1 MAENLNLLEIN
12 DLLKQRAINPENAF
26 TVIKSIANNL
36 NQKNEVYLQEV
47 ILRVIEQRELFGSY
61 QPIINDF
68 AREIGLFPY
77 LNPENLSLADKIAYE
92 FHRPDGVKQ
101 ENIVFHRAQARVY
114 FELLDGKN
122 VILSAPTSF
131 GKSLVIDTIIA
142 TERFKNIAIVLPTIA
157 LIDETRKRLSRFRDR
172 YKIITH
178 STQSVS
184 ERNIFVL
191 TQERVMEIVNEVD
204 VDFFVIDEFYKIQP
218 TPQDQERSII
228 LNQAFYKLLKK
239 GGQFYLLG
247 PNIENINSKVFPE
260 NVEINFIKTDYK
272 TVITEKIKV
281 SVPTTDDEALLNLCA
296 DLTEPT
302 LIYCKSPKSANKVAK
317 LLFDS
322 GKFNTNQYNES
333 AIEWLEEEYHPLWFL
348 PKALKYGIGI
358 HHGKIPRAISQ
369 FAVKAFNEDRL
380 QFLVCTSTL
389 IEGVNTKAKNVIIY
403 DNKVANEKFDFFTF
417 NNICGRSGRMFQHF
431 IGRVFLFHEPPTEE
445 LPLVDF
451 PLFNQTDEVPEKL
464 LMQMDNDDLSQK
476 SKERVQT
483 LSRNGIL
490 SIKTIK
496 ANSNIEPQSQIEL
509 ATFIKGNLRGYH
521 YLLKWNRFPTYDQ
534 LKFACELIWKFLI
547 DGGRVGG
554 ISSGSQLAYKINN
567 LRTVGNIKD
576 LIKNEI
582 DEDGEPEKVNEA
594 IENILEFVRFWAQ
607 YNFPKYMMALNRIQK
622 ELYEEINFQTGDYSY
637 FSSQIECL
645 FTDPLFVALDE
656 YGIPIQTSNKIK
668 SKLDT
673 NGNLDYLLEQ
683 IRELPIESLD
693 ISKFE
698 KELLSDA
705 QNQV

>member
-12 DLLKQRAINPENAF
+12 NLLRQNAINPQNAF
-26 TVIKSIANNL
+26 SVIKSIANNL

-47 ILRVIEQRELFGSY
+47 ILRVIEQREMFGNY
-61 QPIINDF
+61 QSIINDF

-77 LNPENLSLADKIAYE
+77 LDPEELNLADKIAYE
-92 FHRPDGVKQ
+92 FHRPDGVEQ
-101 ENIVFHRAQARVY
+101 DNIVFHRAQARVY

-281 SVPTTDDEALLNLCA
+281 AVPTTDEDALLNLCA
-296 DLTEPT
+296 ELTEPT

-322 GKFNTNQYNES
+322 GKFKTNQNNES

-369 FAVKAFNEDRL
+369 FAVKAFNEDKL

-451 PLFNQTDEVPEKL
+451 PLFSQTDEVPEKL

-476 SKERVQT
+476 SKDRIQT
-483 LSRNGIL
+483 LSNNGIL

-496 ANSNIEPQSQIEL
+496 ANSNIEPQSQIDL
-509 ATFIKGNLRGYH
+509 ATFLKGNLRGYH

-554 ISSGSQLAYKINN
+554 ISSGSQLAFKINN

-576 LIKNEI
+576 LIANEI

-622 ELYEEINFQTGDYSY
+622 ELYEEIDFQTGDYSY

-668 SKLDT
+668 DKLDT
-673 NGNLDYLLEQ
+673 NGNLDDLLEQ
-683 IRELPIESLD
+683 IRELPIESLEVTQ
-693 ISKFE
+693 FE
-698 KELLSDA
+698 KELLTDA

>member
-1 MAENLNLLEIN
+1 MAENLTLLEIN
-12 DLLKQRAINPENAF
+12 NLLRQNAINSENAF
-26 TVIKSIANNL
+26 SVIKSIANNL
-36 NQKNEVYLQEV
+36 NQKNEAYLQEV
-47 ILRVIEQRELFGSY
+47 ILRVIEQREVFVNY

-77 LNPENLSLADKIAYE
+77 LDPNELNLADKIAYE
-92 FHRPDGVKQ
+92 FHRPEGVEQ
-101 ENIVFHRAQARVY
+101 DNIVFHRAQARVY

-184 ERNIFVL
+184 DRNIFVL

-281 SVPTTDDEALLNLCA
+281 PVATTDEDALLNLCA
-296 DLTEPT
+296 GLTEPT

-322 GKFNTNQYNES
+322 GKFKTNQNNDS

-348 PKALKYGIGI
+348 PKALRYGIGI

-369 FAVKAFNEDRL
+369 FAVKAFNEDKL

-431 IGRVFLFHEPPTEE
+431 LGRVFLFHEPPAEE

-451 PLFNQTDEVPEKL
+451 PLFSQTDEVPEKL
-464 LMQMDNDDLSQK
+464 LMQMDSDDLSQK
-476 SKERVQT
+476 SKDRIQS
-483 LSRNGIL
+483 LSNNGLL

-496 ANSNIEPQSQIEL
+496 ANSNIEPQSQIDL
-509 ATFIKGNLRGYH
+509 AAFIKNDLRGYH
-521 YLLKWNRFPTYDQ
+521 YILKWNRFPTYDQ

-547 DGGRVGG
+547 QGGRVGG
-554 ISSGSQLAYKINN
+554 ISSGSQLAFKINN

-576 LIKNEI
+576 LIANEI
-582 DEDGEPEKVNEA
+582 DEDEEPEKVNEA
-594 IENILEFVRFWAQ
+594 IENILEFIRFWAQ

-668 SKLDT
+668 DKLDT
-673 NGNLDYLLEQ
+673 NGNLDDLLEQ

-693 ISKFE
+693 VTKFE
-698 KELLSDA
+698 KELLTDA
-705 QNQV
+705 QNQI

>member
-12 DLLKQRAINPENAF
+12 NLLRQNAINPQNAF
-26 TVIKSIANNL
+26 SVIKSIANNL

-47 ILRVIEQRELFGSY
+47 ILRVIEQREMFGNY
-61 QPIINDF
+61 QSIINDF

-77 LNPENLSLADKIAYE
+77 LDPEELNLADKIAYE
-92 FHRPDGVKQ
+92 FHRPDGVEQ
-101 ENIVFHRAQARVY
+101 DNIVFHRAQARVY

-281 SVPTTDDEALLNLCA
+281 AVPTTDEDALLNLCA
-296 DLTEPT
+296 ELTEPT

-322 GKFNTNQYNES
+322 GKFKTNQNNES

-369 FAVKAFNEDRL
+369 FAVKAFNEDKL

-431 IGRVFLFHEPPTEE
+431 IGRVFLFHDPPTEE

-451 PLFNQTDEVPEKL
+451 PLFSQTDEVPEKL
-464 LMQMDNDDLSQK
+464 LMQMDNDDLSRK
-476 SKERVQT
+476 SKDRIQT
-483 LSRNGIL
+483 LSNNGIL

-496 ANSNIEPQSQIEL
+496 GNSNIEPQSQIDL
-509 ATFIKGNLRGYH
+509 ATFLKGNLRGYH

-554 ISSGSQLAYKINN
+554 ISSGSQLAFKINN

-576 LIKNEI
+576 LIANEI

-668 SKLDT
+668 DKLDT
-673 NGNLDYLLEQ
+673 NGNLDDLLEQ
-683 IRELPIESLD
+683 IRELPIESLE
-693 ISKFE
+693 ITQFE
-698 KELLSDA
+698 KELLTDA

>member
-12 DLLKQRAINPENAF
+12 NLLKQNAINPQNAF
-26 TVIKSIANNL
+26 SVIKSIANNL

-47 ILRVIEQRELFGSY
+47 ILRVIEQRKLFGNY

-77 LNPENLSLADKIAYE
+77 LDPNELNLADKIAYE
-92 FHRPDGVKQ
+92 FHRPEKVEQ

-191 TQERVMEIVNEVD
+191 TQERVMEIINEVD

-281 SVPTTDDEALLNLCA
+281 SVPTTDEDALLNLCA
-296 DLTEPT
+296 ELTEPT

-322 GKFNTNQYNES
+322 GKFNTNQNNDS
-333 AIEWLEEEYHPLWFL
+333 AIEWLEQEYHPLWFL
-348 PKALKYGIGI
+348 PKALKFGIGI

-369 FAVKAFNEDRL
+369 FAVKAFNEDNL
-380 QFLVCTSTL
+380 KFLVCTSTL
-389 IEGVNTKAKNVIIY
+389 IEGVNTKAKNVIIF

-451 PLFNQTDEVPEKL
+451 PLFSQTDEVPEKL
-464 LMQMDNDDLSQK
+464 LMQMDNEDLSQK
-476 SKERVQT
+476 SKDRIQT
-483 LSRNGIL
+483 LSNNGIL

-496 ANSNIEPQSQIEL
+496 ANSNIEPQSQINL
-509 ATFIKGNLRGYH
+509 ASFIKSNLRGYH

-534 LKFACELIWKFLI
+534 LKFACELIWKFFI
-547 DGGRVGG
+547 DGGRIGG
-554 ISSGSQLAYKINN
+554 ISSGSQLAFKINN

-576 LIKNEI
+576 LIANEI
-582 DEDGEPEKVNEA
+582 NEDGEPEKVNEA

-622 ELYEEINFQTGDYSY
+622 EIYEEINFQTGDYSY

-668 SKLDT
+668 DKLDT
-673 NGNLDYLLEQ
+673 KGDLDHLLNQ
-683 IRELPIESLD
+683 IRELPVDSLD
-693 ISKFE
+693 ITTFE
-698 KELLSDA
+698 RELLTDA
-705 QNQV
+705 KNQI

>member
-12 DLLKQRAINPENAF
+12 NLLRQNAINPKNAF
-26 TVIKSIANNL
+26 SVIKSIANNL

-47 ILRVIEQRELFGSY
+47 ILRVIEQREMFGNY
-61 QPIINDF
+61 QQIINDF

-77 LNPENLSLADKIAYE
+77 LDPKELNLADKIAYE
-92 FHRPDGVKQ
+92 FHRPDGVRQ

-142 TERFKNIAIVLPTIA
+142 TERFSNIAIVLPTIA

-184 ERNIFVL
+184 DKNIFVL
-191 TQERVMEIVNEVD
+191 TQERVMEIVNEAD

-260 NVEINFIKTDYK
+260 NIEINFIKTDYK

-281 SVPTTDDEALLNLCA
+281 PVPTTDEDALLNLCIE
-296 DLTEPT
+296 LTEPT
-302 LIYCKSPKSANKVAK
+302 LIYCKSPKSANRVAK

-322 GKFNTNQYNES
+322 GKFKTNQNNDS

-369 FAVKAFNEDRL
+369 FAVKAFNEDKL

-389 IEGVNTKAKNVIIY
+389 IEGVNTKAKNVIIF

-417 NNICGRSGRMFQHF
+417 NNICGRSGRMFQYF
-431 IGRVFLFHEPPTEE
+431 IGRVFLFHEPPLEE
-445 LPLVDF
+445 L
-451 PLFNQTDEVPEKL
+451 
-464 LMQMDNDDLSQK
+464 
-476 SKERVQT
+476 
-483 LSRNGIL
+483 
-490 SIKTIK
+490 
-496 ANSNIEPQSQIEL
+496 
-509 ATFIKGNLRGYH
+509 
-521 YLLKWNRFPTYDQ
+521 
-534 LKFACELIWKFLI
+534 
-547 DGGRVGG
+547 
-554 ISSGSQLAYKINN
+554 
-567 LRTVGNIKD
+567 
-576 LIKNEI
+576 
-582 DEDGEPEKVNEA
+582 
-594 IENILEFVRFWAQ
+594 
-607 YNFPKYMMALNRIQK
+607 
-622 ELYEEINFQTGDYSY
+622 
-637 FSSQIECL
+637 
-645 FTDPLFVALDE
+645 
-656 YGIPIQTSNKIK
+656 
-668 SKLDT
+668 
-673 NGNLDYLLEQ
+673 
-683 IRELPIESLD
+683 
-693 ISKFE
+693 
-698 KELLSDA
+698 
-705 QNQV
+705 

>member
-1 MAENLNLLEIN
+1 MAENLNLFEIN
-12 DLLKQRAINPENAF
+12 NLLRQNAINPQNAF
-26 TVIKSIANNL
+26 SVIKSIANNL

-47 ILRVIEQRELFGSY
+47 ILRVIEQREMFGNY
-61 QPIINDF
+61 QSIINDF

-77 LNPENLSLADKIAYE
+77 LDHEKLNLADKIAFE
-92 FHRPDGVKQ
+92 FHRPDGVEQ
-101 ENIVFHRAQARVY
+101 DNIVFHRAQARVY

-184 ERNIFVL
+184 DRNIFVL
-191 TQERVMEIVNEVD
+191 TQERVMEIVNELD
-204 VDFFVIDEFYKIQP
+204 IDFFVIDEFYKIQP

-281 SVPTTDDEALLNLCA
+281 AAPSTDEDALLNLCA
-296 DLTEPT
+296 ELTEPT

-322 GKFNTNQYNES
+322 GKFKTNKNNES

-369 FAVKAFNEDRL
+369 FAVKAFNENKL

-431 IGRVFLFHEPPTEE
+431 IGRVFLFHDPPIEE

-451 PLFNQTDEVPEKL
+451 PLFSQTDEVPEKL

-476 SKERVQT
+476 SKDRIQT
-483 LSRNGIL
+483 LSNNGVL

-496 ANSNIEPQSQIEL
+496 ANSNIEPQSQIDL
-509 ATFIKGNLRGYH
+509 ATFLKSNLRGYH
-521 YLLKWNRFPTYDQ
+521 YLLKWNRFPSYDQ

-554 ISSGSQLAYKINN
+554 ISSGSQLAFKINN

-576 LIKNEI
+576 LIANEI
-582 DEDGEPEKVNEA
+582 DEDGEPEKVNEV

-607 YNFPKYMMALNRIQK
+607 YNFPKYLMALNRIQK
-622 ELYEEINFQTGDYSY
+622 ELYDEIDFQNGDYSY

-668 SKLDT
+668 DKLDT
-673 NGNLDYLLEQ
+673 NGNLDDLLEQ
-683 IRELPIESLD
+683 IRELPIESLEVT
-693 ISKFE
+693 KFE
-698 KELLSDA
+698 KELLTDA

>member
-12 DLLKQRAINPENAF
+12 NMLRQNAINPQNAF
-26 TVIKSIANNL
+26 SVIKSIANNL

-47 ILRVIEQRELFGSY
+47 ILRVIEQRQMFGNY
-61 QPIINDF
+61 QAIINDF

-77 LNPENLSLADKIAYE
+77 LDPNELNLADKIAYE
-92 FHRPDGVKQ
+92 FHRPDGVEQ

-184 ERNIFVL
+184 DRNIFVL
-191 TQERVMEIVNEVD
+191 TQERVMEIVNEID
-204 VDFFVIDEFYKIQP
+204 IDFFVIDEFYKIQP

-281 SVPTTDDEALLNLCA
+281 AVPTTDEDALLNLCA
-296 DLTEPT
+296 ELTEPT

-322 GKFNTNQYNES
+322 GKFKTNQNNES

-369 FAVKAFNEDRL
+369 FAVKAFNEDKL

-431 IGRVFLFHEPPTEE
+431 IGKVFLFHEPPAEE

-451 PLFNQTDEVPEKL
+451 PLFSQTDEVPEKL
-464 LMQMDNDDLSQK
+464 LMQMDNDDLNEK
-476 SKERVQT
+476 SRERIKNLAQ
-483 LSRNGIL
+483 NGIL
-490 SIKTIK
+490 NIETIK
-496 ANSNIEPQSQIEL
+496 ANSNIEPQNQISL
-509 ATFIKGNLRGYH
+509 AKEIRENPRLYKFLNWKSFPDRFQTQVICDLIFRHFIGKPQPLVLSAKQLAFRINRLRAVRTVRGMIDSEIVG
-521 YLLKWNRFPTYDQ
+521 KTDAEEINETIEDV
-534 LKFACELIWKFLI
+534 LKFTRDWI
-547 DGGRVGG
+547 
-554 ISSGSQLAYKINN
+554 
-567 LRTVGNIKD
+567 
-576 LIKNEI
+576 
-582 DEDGEPEKVNEA
+582 
-594 IENILEFVRFWAQ
+594 Q
-607 YNFPKYMMALNRIQK
+607 YYFPIYLMALDRIQK
-622 ELYEEINFQTGDYSY
+622 VIYSEMRLEPGDFSY
-637 FSSQIECL
+637 FATQIECL

-656 YGIPIQTSNKIK
+656 YGIPLQTSNKIK
-668 SKLDT
+668 DKLDT
-673 NGNLDYLLEQ
+673 NGNLDHLLEQ

-693 ISKFE
+693 ITQFE

>member
-1 MAENLNLLEIN
+1 MAENLNLPEIN
-12 DLLKQRAINPENAF
+12 NLLRLNAINPQNAF
-26 TVIKSIANNL
+26 SVIKSIANNL

-47 ILRVIEQRELFGSY
+47 ILRVIEQREMFGNY
-61 QPIINDF
+61 QSIINDF

-77 LNPENLSLADKIAYE
+77 LDPEELNLADKIAYE
-92 FHRPDGVKQ
+92 FHRPDGVEQ
-101 ENIVFHRAQARVY
+101 DNIVFHRAQARVY

-184 ERNIFVL
+184 DRNIFVL

-204 VDFFVIDEFYKIQP
+204 IDFFVIDEFYKIQP

-281 SVPTTDDEALLNLCA
+281 AVPTTDEDALLNLCA
-296 DLTEPT
+296 ELTEPT

-322 GKFNTNQYNES
+322 GKFKINQNNES

-369 FAVKAFNEDRL
+369 FAVKAFNEDKL

-451 PLFNQTDEVPEKL
+451 PLFSQTDEVPEKL

-476 SKERVQT
+476 SKDRIQT
-483 LSRNGIL
+483 LSNNGIL

-496 ANSNIEPQSQIEL
+496 ANSNIEPQSQIDL
-509 ATFIKGNLRGYH
+509 AAFLKSNLRGYH
-521 YLLKWNRFPTYDQ
+521 YLLKWNRFPTYGQ

-554 ISSGSQLAYKINN
+554 ISSGSQLAFKINN

-576 LIKNEI
+576 LIANEI

-622 ELYEEINFQTGDYSY
+622 ELYEEIDFQTGDYSY

-668 SKLDT
+668 DKLDT
-673 NGNLDYLLEQ
+673 NGNLDDLLEQ
-683 IRELPIESLD
+683 IRELPIESLEVTQ
-693 ISKFE
+693 FE
-698 KELLSDA
+698 KELLTDA
-705 QNQV
+705 KNQV

>member
-1 MAENLNLLEIN
+1 MAENLTLLEIN
-12 DLLKQRAINPENAF
+12 NLLRQNAINSENAF
-26 TVIKSIANNL
+26 SVIKSIATSL

-47 ILRVIEQRELFGSY
+47 ILRVIEQREVFGNY

-77 LNPENLSLADKIAYE
+77 LDPNELNLADKIAYE
-92 FHRPDGVKQ
+92 FHRPEGVEQ
-101 ENIVFHRAQARVY
+101 DNIVFHRAQARVY

-131 GKSLVIDTIIA
+131 GKSLVIDTVIA

-184 ERNIFVL
+184 DRNIFVL

-281 SVPTTDDEALLNLCA
+281 PVATTDEDALLNLCA
-296 DLTEPT
+296 GLTEPT

-322 GKFNTNQYNES
+322 GKFKTNQNNDS

-348 PKALKYGIGI
+348 PKALRYGIGI

-369 FAVKAFNEDRL
+369 FAVKAFNEDKL

-451 PLFNQTDEVPEKL
+451 PLFSQTDEVPEKL
-464 LMQMDNDDLSQK
+464 LMQMDSDDLSQK
-476 SKERVQT
+476 SKDRIQS
-483 LSRNGIL
+483 LSNNGLL

-496 ANSNIEPQSQIEL
+496 ANSNIEPQSQIDL
-509 ATFIKGNLRGYH
+509 AAFIKNDLRGYH
-521 YLLKWNRFPTYDQ
+521 YILKWNRFPTYDQ

-547 DGGRVGG
+547 QGGRVGG
-554 ISSGSQLAYKINN
+554 ISSGSQLAFKINN

-576 LIKNEI
+576 LIANEI
-582 DEDGEPEKVNEA
+582 DEDEEPEKVNEA
-594 IENILEFVRFWAQ
+594 IENILEFIRFWAQ

-668 SKLDT
+668 DKLDT
-673 NGNLDYLLEQ
+673 NGNLDDLLEQ

-693 ISKFE
+693 VTKFE
-698 KELLSDA
+698 KELLTDA
-705 QNQV
+705 KNQI

>member
-12 DLLKQRAINPENAF
+12 NLLRQNAINPQNAF
-26 TVIKSIANNL
+26 SVIKSIANNL

-47 ILRVIEQRELFGSY
+47 ILRAIEQREMFGNY
-61 QPIINDF
+61 QSIINDF

-77 LNPENLSLADKIAYE
+77 LDPEELNLADKIAYE
-92 FHRPDGVKQ
+92 FHRPDGVEQ
-101 ENIVFHRAQARVY
+101 DNIVFHRAQARVY

-131 GKSLVIDTIIA
+131 GKSLVTDTIIA

-178 STQSVS
+178 STQSIS
-184 ERNIFVL
+184 DRNIFVL

-204 VDFFVIDEFYKIQP
+204 IDFFVIDEFYKIQP

-260 NVEINFIKTDYK
+260 NIEINFIKTDYK

-281 SVPTTDDEALLNLCA
+281 AVPTTDEDALLNLCA
-296 DLTEPT
+296 ELTEPT

-322 GKFNTNQYNES
+322 GKFKTNQYNES

-431 IGRVFLFHEPPTEE
+431 IGKVFLFHEPPTEE

-451 PLFNQTDEVPEKL
+451 PLFSQTDEVPEKL
-464 LMQMDNDDLSQK
+464 LMQMDNDDLNDK
-476 SKERVQT
+476 SRERMKNLAQ
-483 LSRNGIL
+483 NGVLNIEIL
-490 SIKTIK
+490 KS
-496 ANSNIEPQSQIEL
+496 NSNIEPQNQISLAKELREIPRLYKSLNWKSFPDRSQTQVICDLIFRHFIGKPQPLVLSAKQLAFRINRLRAVRTVRGMIDAEIVGKTDAEDINETIE
-509 ATFIKGNLRGYH
+509 
-521 YLLKWNRFPTYDQ
+521 DV
-534 LKFACELIWKFLI
+534 LKFTRDWI
-547 DGGRVGG
+547 
-554 ISSGSQLAYKINN
+554 
-567 LRTVGNIKD
+567 
-576 LIKNEI
+576 
-582 DEDGEPEKVNEA
+582 
-594 IENILEFVRFWAQ
+594 Q
-607 YNFPKYMMALNRIQK
+607 YYFPIYLMALDRIQK
-622 ELYEEINFQTGDYSY
+622 EIYKEMGLEPGDFSY
-637 FSSQIECL
+637 FATQIECL

-656 YGIPIQTSNKIK
+656 YGIPLQTSNKIK
-668 SKLDT
+668 ESLDT
-673 NGNLDYLLEQ
+673 NGNLDYLLDQ
-683 IRELPIESLD
+683 IRVLPIQSLN
-693 ISKFE
+693 ISQFE
-698 KELLSDA
+698 KELLTDA

>member
-12 DLLKQRAINPENAF
+12 NLLRQNAINPQNAF
-26 TVIKSIANNL
+26 SVIKSIANNL

-47 ILRVIEQRELFGSY
+47 ILRVIEQREMFGNY
-61 QPIINDF
+61 QSIINDF

-77 LNPENLSLADKIAYE
+77 LDPEELNLADKIAYE
-92 FHRPDGVKQ
+92 FHRPDGVEQ
-101 ENIVFHRAQARVY
+101 DNIVFHRAQARVY

-281 SVPTTDDEALLNLCA
+281 AVPTTDEDALLNLCA
-296 DLTEPT
+296 ELTEPT

-322 GKFNTNQYNES
+322 GKFKTNQNNES

-369 FAVKAFNEDRL
+369 FAVKAFNEDKL

-431 IGRVFLFHEPPTEE
+431 IGRVFLFHDPPTEE

-451 PLFNQTDEVPEKL
+451 PLFSQTDEVPEKL

-476 SKERVQT
+476 SKDRIQT
-483 LSRNGIL
+483 LSNNGIL

-496 ANSNIEPQSQIEL
+496 GNSNIEPQSQIDL
-509 ATFIKGNLRGYH
+509 ATFLKGNLRGYH

-554 ISSGSQLAYKINN
+554 ISSGSQLAFKINN

-576 LIKNEI
+576 LIANEI

-668 SKLDT
+668 DKLDT
-673 NGNLDYLLEQ
+673 NGNLDDLLEQ
-683 IRELPIESLD
+683 IRELPIESLE
-693 ISKFE
+693 ITQFE
-698 KELLSDA
+698 KELLTDA

>member
-12 DLLKQRAINPENAF
+12 NLLRQNAINPQNAF
-26 TVIKSIANNL
+26 SVIKSIANNL

-47 ILRVIEQRELFGSY
+47 ILRVIEQREMFGNY
-61 QPIINDF
+61 QSIINDF

-77 LNPENLSLADKIAYE
+77 LDPEELNLADKIAYE
-92 FHRPDGVKQ
+92 FHRPDGVEQ
-101 ENIVFHRAQARVY
+101 DNIVFHRAQARVY

-142 TERFKNIAIVLPTIA
+142 TERFKNIVIVLPTIA

-184 ERNIFVL
+184 DRNIFVL

-204 VDFFVIDEFYKIQP
+204 IDFFVIDEFYKIQP

-281 SVPTTDDEALLNLCA
+281 AVPTTDEDALLNLCA
-296 DLTEPT
+296 ELTEPT

-322 GKFNTNQYNES
+322 GKFKTNQNNES

-369 FAVKAFNEDRL
+369 FAVKAFNEDKL

-451 PLFNQTDEVPEKL
+451 PLFSQTDEVPEKL

-476 SKERVQT
+476 SKDRIQT
-483 LSRNGIL
+483 LSNNGIL

-496 ANSNIEPQSQIEL
+496 ANSNIEPQNQIDL
-509 ATFIKGNLRGYH
+509 AAFLKGNLRACH
-521 YLLKWNRFPTYDQ
+521 YLLKWNKFPTYDQ

-547 DGGRVGG
+547 DGGRFGG
-554 ISSGSQLAYKINN
+554 ISSGSQLAFKINN

-576 LIKNEI
+576 LIANEI
-582 DEDGEPEKVNEA
+582 DEEGEPEKVNEA

-622 ELYEEINFQTGDYSY
+622 ELYEEIDFQTGDYSY

-668 SKLDT
+668 DKLDT
-673 NGNLDYLLEQ
+673 NGNLDDLLEQ
-683 IRELPIESLD
+683 IRELPIESLEVTQ
-693 ISKFE
+693 FE
-698 KELLSDA
+698 KELLTDA

>member
-12 DLLKQRAINPENAF
+12 NLLRQNAINPQNAF
-26 TVIKSIANNL
+26 SVIKSIANNL

-47 ILRVIEQRELFGSY
+47 ILRVIEQREMFGNY
-61 QPIINDF
+61 QSIINDF

-77 LNPENLSLADKIAYE
+77 LDPEKLNLADKIAFE
-92 FHRPDGVKQ
+92 FHRPDGVEQ
-101 ENIVFHRAQARVY
+101 DNIVFHRAQARVY

-184 ERNIFVL
+184 DRNIFVL
-191 TQERVMEIVNEVD
+191 TQERVMEIVNELD

-281 SVPTTDDEALLNLCA
+281 AAPSTDEDALLNLCTE
-296 DLTEPT
+296 LTEPT

-322 GKFNTNQYNES
+322 GKFKTNKNNES

-369 FAVKAFNEDRL
+369 FAVKAFNENKL

-431 IGRVFLFHEPPTEE
+431 IGRVFLFHDPPIEE

-451 PLFNQTDEVPEKL
+451 PLFSQTDEVPEKL

-476 SKERVQT
+476 SKDRIQT
-483 LSRNGIL
+483 LSNNGVL

-496 ANSNIEPQSQIEL
+496 ANSNIEPQSQIDL
-509 ATFIKGNLRGYH
+509 ATFLKSNLIGYH
-521 YLLKWNRFPTYDQ
+521 YLLKWNRFPAYDQ

-554 ISSGSQLAYKINN
+554 ISSGSQLAFKINN

-576 LIKNEI
+576 LIANEI
-582 DEDGEPEKVNEA
+582 DEDGEPEKVNEV

-607 YNFPKYMMALNRIQK
+607 YNFPKYLMALNRIQK
-622 ELYEEINFQTGDYSY
+622 ELYDEIDFQNGDYSY

-668 SKLDT
+668 DKLDT
-673 NGNLDYLLEQ
+673 NGNLDDLLEQ
-683 IRELPIESLD
+683 IRELPIESLEVT
-693 ISKFE
+693 KFE
-698 KELLSDA
+698 KELLTDA

>member
-1 MAENLNLLEIN
+1 MAENLSLLEIN
-12 DLLKQRAINPENAF
+12 NLLKANAINAQNSF
-26 TVIKSIANNL
+26 SVIKSIATNL
-36 NQKNEVYLQEV
+36 NYKNELYLQEV
-47 ILRVIEQRELFGSY
+47 VLRVIEQRAQFENY

-77 LNPENLSLADKIAYE
+77 LDPTELNLADKIAYE
-92 FHRPDGVKQ
+92 FHRPEKIEQ
-101 ENIVFHRAQARVY
+101 NNIVFHRAQARVY
-114 FELLDGKN
+114 FELLEGKN

-142 TERFKNIAIVLPTIA
+142 TERYKNIAIVLPTIA
-157 LIDETRKRLSRFRDR
+157 LIDETRKRLSKFRKL

-178 STQSVS
+178 STQSV
-184 ERNIFVL
+184 EDRNIFVL

-204 VDFFVIDEFYKIQP
+204 IDFFVIDEFYKIQP

-260 NVEINFIKTDYK
+260 NVKISFIRTDYK
-272 TVITEKIKV
+272 TVVTEKLKV
-281 SVPTTDDEALLNLCA
+281 NTSHGDDDALLNLCTE
-296 DLTEPT
+296 LTEPT

-322 GKFNTNQYNES
+322 GKFPLNDKNRS
-333 AIEWLEEEYHPLWFL
+333 AVSWLQEEYHPLWFL
-348 PKALKYGIGI
+348 PKAMEHGIGI

-369 FAVKAFNEDRL
+369 FAVKAFNENKI

-417 NNICGRSGRMFQHF
+417 NNICGRSGRMYQHF
-431 IGRVFLFHEPPTEE
+431 VGRVFLFHEPPAEE

-451 PLFNQTDEVPEKL
+451 PLFSQTEDVPEKL
-464 LMQMDNDDLSQK
+464 LMQMDGDDLSQK
-476 SKERVQT
+476 SKDRIKS
-483 LSRNGIL
+483 LADNGVL
-490 SIKTIK
+490 SIRTIK
-496 ANSNIEPQSQIEL
+496 ANSNIEPQNQINL
-509 ATFIKGNLRGYH
+509 AKYIRENMRSAHLG
-521 YLLKWNRFPTYDQ
+521 LKWNRFPTYDQ
-534 LKFACELIWKFLI
+534 LKFACELIWFYLI
-547 DGGRVGG
+547 GGGRVGG
-554 ISSGSQLAYKINN
+554 ISSGSQLAFKINN
-567 LRTVGNIKD
+567 LRTVGNVKD
-576 LIKNEI
+576 LIANEI
-582 DEDGEPEKVNEA
+582 DEDDDPEKINEA
-594 IENILEFVRFWAQ
+594 IENILEFVRYWAQ

-622 ELYEEINFQTGDYSY
+622 EIFEEAGYQTGDYSY

-668 SKLDT
+668 DRLDT

-683 IRELPIESLD
+683 IRVLPVDSLD
-693 ISKFE
+693 ITNFE

>member
-1 MAENLNLLEIN
+1 MAENLSLLEIN
-12 DLLKQRAINPENAF
+12 NLLKQNAINPQNAF
-26 TVIKSIANNL
+26 SVIKSIANNL

-47 ILRVIEQRELFGSY
+47 ILRVIEQREMFGNY
-61 QPIINDF
+61 QSIINDF

-77 LNPENLSLADKIAYE
+77 LDPNELNLADKIAYE
-92 FHRPDGVKQ
+92 FHRPEGVEQ
-101 ENIVFHRAQARVY
+101 DNIVFHRAQARVY

-172 YKIITH
+172 CKIITH

-184 ERNIFVL
+184 DRNIFVL
-191 TQERVMEIVNEVD
+191 TQERVMEIVNEID
-204 VDFFVIDEFYKIQP
+204 IDFFVIDEFYKIQP

-247 PNIENINSKVFPE
+247 PNIENINSKVFPD

-281 SVPTTDDEALLNLCA
+281 PVATTDEDALLNLCA
-296 DLTEPT
+296 ELTEPT

-322 GKFNTNQYNES
+322 GKFKTNQNNDS

-348 PKALKYGIGI
+348 PKALRYGIGI

-369 FAVKAFNEDRL
+369 FAVKAFNEDKL

-431 IGRVFLFHEPPTEE
+431 IGKVFLFHEPPAEE

-451 PLFNQTDEVPEKL
+451 PLFSQTDEVPEKL
-464 LMQMDNDDLSQK
+464 LMQMDSDDLSQK
-476 SKERVQT
+476 SKDRIQT
-483 LSRNGIL
+483 LSDNGIL
-490 SIKTIK
+490 SLNTIK
-496 ANSNIEPQSQIEL
+496 ANSNIEPQSQIDL
-509 ATFIKGNLRGYH
+509 AAFLKGNLRGYH
-521 YLLKWNRFPTYDQ
+521 YSFKWNRFPTYDQ

-554 ISSGSQLAYKINN
+554 ISSGSQLAFKINN

-576 LIKNEI
+576 LIANEI
-582 DEDGEPEKVNEA
+582 NEDGEPEKVNEA

-622 ELYEEINFQTGDYSY
+622 ELYEEIGFQTGDYSY

-668 SKLDT
+668 DKLDT
-673 NGNLDYLLEQ
+673 NGNLDDLLEQ

-693 ISKFE
+693 VTKFE
-698 KELLSDA
+698 KELLTDA
-705 QNQV
+705 QSQV

>member
-12 DLLKQRAINPENAF
+12 NLLRQNAINPQNAF
-26 TVIKSIANNL
+26 SVIKSIANNL

-47 ILRVIEQRELFGSY
+47 ILRVIEQREMFGNY
-61 QPIINDF
+61 QSIINDF

-77 LNPENLSLADKIAYE
+77 LDPEELNLADKIAYE
-92 FHRPDGVKQ
+92 FHRPDGVEQ
-101 ENIVFHRAQARVY
+101 DNIVFHRAQARVY

-178 STQSVS
+178 STQTVS
-184 ERNIFVL
+184 DRNIFVL

-281 SVPTTDDEALLNLCA
+281 PVPTTDEDALLNLCIE
-296 DLTEPT
+296 LTEPT
-302 LIYCKSPKSANKVAK
+302 LIYCKSPKSANRVAK
-317 LLFDS
+317 ILFDS
-322 GKFNTNQYNES
+322 GKFKTNQNNES

-369 FAVKAFNEDRL
+369 FAVKAFNEDKL
-380 QFLVCTSTL
+380 HFLVCTSTL
-389 IEGVNTKAKNVIIY
+389 IEGVNTKAKNVIIF

-431 IGRVFLFHEPPTEE
+431 IGRVFLFHEPPLEE

-451 PLFNQTDEVPEKL
+451 PLFSQTDEVPEKL
-464 LMQMDNDDLSQK
+464 LMQMDNDDLSQN
-476 SKERVQT
+476 SKERIKT
-483 LSRNGIL
+483 LSNNGIL

-496 ANSNIEPQSQIEL
+496 ANSNIEPQSQIDL
-509 ATFIKGNLRGYH
+509 ASFLKSNLRAYH
-521 YLLKWNRFPTYDQ
+521 YILKWNRFPSYDQ

-554 ISSGSQLAYKINN
+554 ISSGSQLAFKINN

-576 LIKNEI
+576 LIANEI
-582 DEDGEPEKVNEA
+582 DEDGEPEKVNET

-622 ELYEEINFQTGDYSY
+622 ELYEEIGFQSGDYSY

-683 IRELPIESLD
+683 IRALPLESLD

-698 KELLSDA
+698 KELLTDA

>member
-12 DLLKQRAINPENAF
+12 NLLRQNAINPKNAF
-26 TVIKSIANNL
+26 SVIKSIANNL

-47 ILRVIEQRELFGSY
+47 ILRVIEQREMFGNY
-61 QPIINDF
+61 QQIINDF

-77 LNPENLSLADKIAYE
+77 LDPKELNLADKIAYE
-92 FHRPDGVKQ
+92 FHRPDGVRQ
-101 ENIVFHRAQARVY
+101 ENIVFHRTQARVY

-142 TERFKNIAIVLPTIA
+142 TERFSNIAIVLPTIA

-184 ERNIFVL
+184 DRNIFVL

-281 SVPTTDDEALLNLCA
+281 PVPTTDEDALLNLCIE
-296 DLTEPT
+296 LTEPT
-302 LIYCKSPKSANKVAK
+302 LIYCKSPKSANRVAK

-322 GKFNTNQYNES
+322 GKFKTNQSNDS

-369 FAVKAFNEDRL
+369 FAVKAFNEDKL
-380 QFLVCTSTL
+380 KFLVCTSTL
-389 IEGVNTKAKNVIIY
+389 IEGVNTKAKNVIIF

-431 IGRVFLFHEPPTEE
+431 IGRVFLFHEPPLEE

-451 PLFNQTDEVPEKL
+451 PLFSQTDEVPEKL
-464 LMQMDNDDLSQK
+464 LMQMDNDDLSQN
-476 SKERVQT
+476 SKERIKT
-483 LSRNGIL
+483 LSNNGIL

-496 ANSNIEPQSQIEL
+496 ANSNIEPQSQIDL
-509 ATFIKGNLRGYH
+509 ASFLKRNLRGYH
-521 YLLKWNRFPTYDQ
+521 YILKWNRFPTYDQ

-554 ISSGSQLAYKINN
+554 ISSGSQLAFKINN

-576 LIKNEI
+576 LIANEI
-582 DEDGEPEKVNEA
+582 DEDGEPEKVNET

-622 ELYEEINFQTGDYSY
+622 ELYEEIGFQSGDYSY

-683 IRELPIESLD
+683 IRALPLESLD

-698 KELLSDA
+698 KELLADA